1 MFKKSKDTKKTKYDQ
16 QPPPTSILVIQSS
29 IATVMVHALL
39 PAAFIVFTL
48 FLVPQL
54 ADAPWKSEHLAKIL
68 SPFVLD
74 LSDFVRA
81 NWYLCVMLIVFVL
94 ALDAA
99 IYFFLYRFGR
109 KMFAYVWSG
118 LILCAQIALVTV
130 SIKSQSVPL
139 LAQLTFS

>member
-1 MFKKSKDTKKTKYDQ
+1 MSTKRKDAKKSKQDQ
-16 QPPPTSILVIQSS
+16 QKSPSSILVIQSS

-39 PAAFIVFTL
+39 PVAFIVFTL

-54 ADAPWKSEHLAKIL
+54 VDAPWKSEHLAKIL
-68 SPFVLD
+68 SPFVID

-81 NWYLCVMLIVFVL
+81 NWNLCVMLIVFML

-118 LILCAQIALVTV
+118 LVLCAQLILVTV
-130 SIKSQSVPL
+130 SVQSQSVPL

>member
-1 MFKKSKDTKKTKYDQ
+1 MFKKYKDSKKSEQDPKKST
-16 QPPPTSILVIQSS
+16 TSLLVIPSS

-68 SPFVLD
+68 SPFVLE
-74 LSDFVRA
+74 LSDFVQA
-81 NWYLCVMLIVFVL
+81 NWYLCVMLILFVL

-99 IYFFLYRFGR
+99 IYFFLYRFGK

-118 LILCAQIALVTV
+118 LIIFAQIALVTV

-139 LAQLTFS
+139 LAQLTF